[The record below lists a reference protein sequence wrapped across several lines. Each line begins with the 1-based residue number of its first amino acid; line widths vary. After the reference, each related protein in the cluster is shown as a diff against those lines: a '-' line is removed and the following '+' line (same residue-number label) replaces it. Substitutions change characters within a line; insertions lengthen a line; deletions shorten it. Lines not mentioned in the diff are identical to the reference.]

1 MARAYIALGS
11 NLGNR
16 LANLREALRQL
27 APVLNITRV
36 SPVYETGPVGYLN
49 QPRFLN
55 AVAEG
60 DTELEPLDLLRAMQA
75 VEEQLGRER
84 PFPNA
89 PRTIDL
95 DLLFYADRV
104 MDCDDLTLPHPR
116 LHERHFVLVPLADIA
131 PDLMH
136 PRLGRTVRELL
147 SDLGAEWDGER
158 IDAEL

>member
-11 NLGNR
+11 NLGGR
-16 LANLREALRQL
+16 LENLRQALQHL
-27 APVLNITRV
+27 APALKITRV
-36 SPVYETGPVGYLN
+36 SPVYETGPVGYLD

-60 DTELEPLDLLRAMQA
+60 ETELEPLDLLRAMQA
-75 VEEQLGRER
+75 VEERLGRER
-84 PFPNA
+84 SFPNA

-95 DLLFYADRV
+95 DLLFYDDRV
-104 MDCDDLTLPHPR
+104 LDHADLTLPHPR

-131 PDLMH
+131 PDLLH

-147 SDLGAEWDGER
+147 CDLAAEWDGER
-158 IDAEL
+158 VDAEL